1 MSGHAL
7 VIGEALI
14 DAVRRA
20 DGSSSEHVGGSPAN
34 VAFGLARL
42 GRPAELLTWIGA
54 DARGDAVRAHLEG
67 AGVWLADGAD
77 AAPSTSVATATLDAT
92 GAASY
97 EFDLTWDIGA
107 DAALRPSPVVV
118 HTGSIAAVLDPGA
131 DHVARI
137 VTAARDTATVT
148 YDPNARPSLMGSP
161 AAALLRV
168 QALVAVAD
176 VVKVSDEDLEWLA
189 EATDG
194 DLDDLARAWATS
206 GPAFV
211 VVTRGGDGATALLPD
226 GREVHV
232 DAPAVSVVDTVG
244 AGDSFMS
251 GLIDGLWGANLLG
264 AERRDVL
271 HAIDDATLSGVL
283 TRCAR
288 IGAITVSRAGA
299 NPPTSAELD
308 QLP

>member
-54 DARGDAVRAHLEG
+54 DAHGEAVRAHLEG
-67 AGVWLADGAD
+67 AGVWLADGSD

-107 DAALRPSPVVV
+107 DASLRPSPVVV
-118 HTGSIAAVLDPGA
+118 HTGSIAAVLEPGA

-137 VTAARDTATVT
+137 VAAARDTATVT
-148 YDPNARPSLMGSP
+148 YDPNARPSLMGTP
-161 AAALLRV
+161 AAALARV
-168 QALVAVAD
+168 TALIAVAD
-176 VVKVSDEDLEWLA
+176 VVKVSDEDLAWLA

-194 DLDDLARAWATS
+194 GLEDLARAWAGS

-211 VVTRGGDGATALLPD
+211 VITRGGDGATALLAD

-232 DAPAVSVVDTVG
+232 EAPAVSVVDTVG

-251 GLIDGLWGANLLG
+251 GLIDGLWGAGLLG
-264 AERRDVL
+264 ADRRDAL
-271 HAIDDATLSGVL
+271 HAIDDATLSHVL

-299 NPPTSAELD
+299 NPPTTAELD
-308 QLP
+308 ALP